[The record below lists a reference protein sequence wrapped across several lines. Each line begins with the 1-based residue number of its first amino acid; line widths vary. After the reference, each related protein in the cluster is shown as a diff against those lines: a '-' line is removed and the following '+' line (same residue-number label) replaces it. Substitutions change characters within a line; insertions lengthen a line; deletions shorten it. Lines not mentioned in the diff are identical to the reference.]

1 MLFSAVSLIVDTN
14 TALYGELHTA
24 LAANAETAI
33 GTTFCK
39 LAPTMFS
46 YYSVYVNHQSRAMSE
61 IAQLQANLPGFTD
74 RLLELRASPEVQGLG
89 ISDYL
94 IKPFQRVLKYPLLL
108 REVIRHTDES
118 HPDYANLTAA
128 LAEVNKQVAELN
140 ENKAKADNLAKML
153 DINSRVSGLPRGFQ
167 LVHPQRQFIRS
178 GDVRKISGNRDQERR
193 IFLFNDLLMYC
204 KRRTLA
210 AASLRRGPASLDASA
225 GGDEDHPSEKFE
237 CRGMIF
243 MKDLEFEDVADTATV
258 EHAIAVT
265 RADKNLRYILYFARR
280 VEKTEWLKALAAA
293 KQTHATLLLSAAQ
306 FSDATG
312 HDDAIGVVRL
322 YYDATG
328 GTDSSRDFKTF
339 AIGVRVTAAEL
350 LEKFSVKCRLA
361 PHLADGPGVLEITLV
376 LTGGEKRVLEA
387 DESPLAVQLAAIKNG
402 VRFPGEGGRFEVVL
416 PEAVRS
422 SLAAAVVDGAAKAAE
437 QRKADVDASDA
448 KAAASLEEAAS
459 GASVADSDDD
469 DEDREPGENSG
480 AVAAAQ
486 TAARALLGAASSM
499 TKSLSGEADDDVCVQ
514 CGGRV
519 YHAERTT
526 YADGAVLHRLCV
538 AAYGRSRLARRRRES
553 RAADRIV
560 ELQARKIRAISGDVG
575 APSDGEDAAGSAATC
590 GGCGKQLVDGIDVK
604 FCTGCGRRLGSG
616 RALPD
621 PTKRSAPQPAVR
633 RPPPTKG
640 GGEVSSSVSP
650 SATPPTSASP
660 SSKGGRVPPPLPT
673 GKTAAMARDVHKD
686 RLAAK
691 LGRPPTDEEL
701 AAVLP
706 ANASL
711 APSSPSSSSSASS
724 TSSSAGSALSSSPSS
739 PPTSLGGAVRSL
751 GVRGVLL
758 DERWARQYQAV
769 CAYLHAEENPSFW
782 LAVEEYRRLPD
793 LPRLAVAESIFRRHL
808 SDEAVQQ
815 VNVSS
820 SSITGVAD
828 ALRSAPPDLFD
839 TCQAEVL
846 KLMDESAQTND
857 LDDLLKEASVDEP
870 SGATTSSSST
880 LPSLSLGKFRFGSG
894 NSSSSSSSSSSSKT
908 SATPATAATP
918 GARTSATGEKG
929 DGTSPANAGADDDGD
944 RAGLKSPR
952 AAVSKLAGT
961 IRGLGAKK

>member
-1 MLFSAVSLIVDTN
+1 MAGQSSQAQAKGAKGDVTMLFSAVSLIVDTN
-14 TALYGELHTA
+14 TGLYGELHEAMTDHP
-24 LAANAETAI
+24 ETAI

-61 IAQLQANLPGFTD
+61 IAHLQAQLPGFTD

-89 ISDYL
+89 IADYL

-108 REVIRHTDES
+108 REVIRHTDDD
-118 HPDYANLTAA
+118 HPDFANLTAA

-153 DINSRVSGLPRGFQ
+153 DINARVSGLPRGFQ

-193 IFLFNDLLMYC
+193 LFLFNDLLMYC

-210 AASLRRGPASLDASA
+210 PASLRRGPSSLEASA
-225 GGDEDHPSEKFE
+225 GGDDDNPSEKFE

-243 MKDLEFEDVADTATV
+243 MKDLEFEDEPDSATV
-258 EHAIAVT
+258 EHAITVT

-280 VEKTEWLKALAAA
+280 VEKSEWLKALAAA

-328 GTDSSRDFKTF
+328 GTDSARDFKTF

-350 LEKFSVKCRLA
+350 LEKFCAKCRLT
-361 PHLADGPGVLEITLV
+361 PHLAGGSTDLTINLV
-376 LTGGEKRVLEA
+376 LTGAEEPRVLEA

-402 VRFPGEGGRFEVVL
+402 VRFPGAGGRFEVIL
-416 PEAVRS
+416 PESARL
-422 SLAAAVVDGAAKAAE
+422 SLAAAVDDGAAKAAE
-437 QRKADVDASDA
+437 QRRAGTDDSTGTAPPPASA
-448 KAAASLEEAAS
+448 
-459 GASVADSDDD
+459 GAVDSDDD
-469 DEDREPGENSG
+469 DDDRETTGGEGSS
-480 AVAAAQ
+480 AAAAAQ
-486 TAARALLGAASSM
+486 TAARALLGAA
-499 TKSLSGEADDDVCVQ
+499 TSLAKAVGGDGDGDVCAQ

-575 APSDGEDAAGSAATC
+575 LTVNPTTATC
-590 GGCGKQLVDGIDVK
+590 AGCSKVLVDGIDVK

-621 PTKRSAPQPAVR
+621 PTKRSAP
-633 RPPPTKG
+633 PPKK
-640 GGEVSSSVSP
+640 E
-650 SATPPTSASP
+650 AAASP
-660 SSKGGRVPPPLPT
+660 TASPTPARSSKSGKKPPPLPT
-673 GKTAAMARDVHKD
+673 GKTAAMARDVQKD

-701 AAVLP
+701 DAVLP
-706 ANASL
+706 KASGGSSGSGSGSSST
-711 APSSPSSSSSASS
+711 AVPPSTSPSAPA
-724 TSSSAGSALSSSPSS
+724 SAGSASS
-739 PPTSLGGAVRSL
+739 PPTTLAAAVAQM
-751 GVRGVLL
+751 GIRGVLV
-758 DERWARQYQAV
+758 DERWARQYQQV

-820 SSITGVAD
+820 GSITGVAD
-828 ALRSAPPDLFD
+828 SLRAAPPDLFD
-839 TCQAEVL
+839 ACQAEVL
-846 KLMDESAQTND
+846 RLMEESAKTND
-857 LDDLLKEASVDEP
+857 LDELVREASAEEGP
-870 SGATTSSSST
+870 TGAATSSSA
-880 LPSLSLGKFRFGSG
+880 LPSLSLGKFRFGGGGSG
-894 NSSSSSSSSSSSKT
+894 GADSSGS
-908 SATPATAATP
+908 
-918 GARTSATGEKG
+918 GEKG
-929 DGTSPANAGADDDGD
+929 DAGTQVGSNAAADDDGD
-944 RAGLKSPR
+944 RTGLKSPR

-961 IRGLGAKK
+961 LRGLGAKK